1 MAGPEDD
8 YYVADADER
17 LEYNYGEEYE
27 TPCSRVIEAQ
37 EPDCD

>member
-17 LEYNYGEEYE
+17 LEYDYGEECDA
-27 TPCSRVIEAQ
+27 PGLRVIQTQ
-37 EPDCD
+37 EPDCY

>member
-1 MAGPEDD
+1 VAGPEDD

-17 LEYNYGEEYE
+17 LEDDYGEEYNA
-27 TPCSRVIEAQ
+27 PGSRVIETQ